1 MEEQISGLKKLIEKS
16 GNLVNNKFIS
26 IASGKGGVGK
36 TNFAVNFA
44 YVLANNFGKKVLL
57 IDADIGMGNI
67 HILLNS
73 PHSKNMKD
81 LLNGAKVEDVIVNVK
96 GIDALF
102 GFSGIENIIELEEG
116 IVHKLISDL
125 NKISKNY
132 DYVIID
138 NSAGIGNN
146 LSFIRASNKS
156 YIITTPEPTALMD
169 AYAIIKSSFKL
180 YGYSKFKIIINMCK
194 KRNDEYETFEKL
206 SYSAT
211 KFLGLKLDLAGKLSF
226 SKNLQKSVQNKKIIA
241 ELYPT
246 DNYVLDMKKI
256 VSNEV
261 GEPVKENNL
270 NFWEKVFGFL
280 KQEIS

>member
-1 MEEQISGLKKLIEKS
+1 MEDQIYGLKKLIEKS

-81 LLNGAKVEDVIVNVK
+81 LLNGTKIEDIIVNVK

-102 GFSGIENIIELEEG
+102 GFSGIENFVEIEEG
-116 IVHKLISDL
+116 VVHKLISDL

-132 DYVIID
+132 DYIIID

-169 AYAIIKSSFKL
+169 AYAIIKSSYKI

-194 KRNDEYETFEKL
+194 KRNDEYETFDKL
-206 SYSAT
+206 NYSAK
-211 KFLGLKLDLAGKLSF
+211 KFLGLNLELAGKLSF
-226 SKNLQKSVQNKKIIA
+226 SKNLQKSVRSKQLVT

-246 DNYVLDMKKI
+246 DSYTLDMKKI
-256 VSNEV
+256 ASVEV
-261 GEPVKENNL
+261 GEPIKESNL
-270 NFWEKVFGFL
+270 NFWEKVFSFL
-280 KQEIS
+280 KQEIP